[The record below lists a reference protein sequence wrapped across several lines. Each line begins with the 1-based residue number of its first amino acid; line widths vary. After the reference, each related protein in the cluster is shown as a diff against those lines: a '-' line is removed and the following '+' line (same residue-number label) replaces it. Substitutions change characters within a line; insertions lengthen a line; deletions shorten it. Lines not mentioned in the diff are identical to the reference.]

1 MRLKDFLDNN
11 RETIQLVYGVVLI
24 VLIPLLIVVNTVFI
38 IEKYNRGID
47 VALQRQALSVGRTI
61 STLMQ
66 GDLPWNYFIQAKLDL
81 LADSNSE
88 IMELKVLKPEG
99 DDFKIVASSIAEE
112 VESVSQSYYYRL
124 AWAEDVNDAIA
135 TESLVLEQSVYGN
148 EVADSD
154 NNERYWLVT
163 MPMSDVDGNK
173 QALLSIKLSSE
184 IVDQLTH
191 YNRNASVMLL
201 VGTVFVVIL
210 FLLVAVRLW
219 DYALL
224 YKKIKEIDK
233 MKDEFISV
241 ASHELRTP
249 VTAIRGY
256 ASMIADGSM
265 GKVNDKIKQSAKLIL
280 HSADRLVVLV
290 GDLLDVS
297 RIEQGRF
304 KMNLHTLNPNQLIRE
319 VVEELGVTASKK
331 KIALNYQPYT
341 ERLPAVSIDGDRFKQ
356 VLINLI
362 GNAIKYTPAGSVDI
376 EVSEINKGKY
386 LEIKIKDTGIG
397 ISGKDRARLF
407 EKFYRVSGDKTKN
420 ITGTGLGLWITKQI
434 VEMMNASIEVES
446 IEDVGTQ
453 VILQFSIIRQLSV

>member
-38 IEKYNRGID
+38 IGKYNRGID

-61 STLMQ
+61 SALMQ

-81 LADSNSE
+81 LVNNNSE

-99 DDFKIVASSIAEE
+99 DDFKIVASSRTEE
-112 VESVSQSYYYRL
+112 IDQVSSSYYYRL
-124 AWAEDVNDAIA
+124 AWAEKLNDAIA
-135 TESLVLEQSVYGN
+135 TESLALENSAYGSEVLSPGE
-148 EVADSD
+148 E
-154 NNERYWLVT
+154 ERYWLVT
-163 MPMSDVDGNK
+163 MPMGDVDGNK

-184 IVDQLTH
+184 IVDQLTQ
-191 YNRNASVMLL
+191 YNRNASIMLL

-265 GKVNDKIKQSAKLIL
+265 GAVNEKVKQSAKLIL

-304 KMNLHTLNPNQLIRE
+304 KMNLHPVNPNQTIGE
-319 VVEELGVTASKK
+319 VVEELSVNASKK
-331 KIALNYQPYT
+331 KLVLNFHPYT
-341 ERLPAVSIDGDRFKQ
+341 ERLPAINIDKDRFKQ

-362 GNAIKYTPAGSVDI
+362 GNAIKYTPEGSVDI
-376 EVSEINKGKY
+376 EMGEVNRGKS

-397 ISGKDRARLF
+397 ISGKEKARLF
-407 EKFYRVSGDKTKN
+407 EKFYRVNSDKTKD

-434 VEMMNASIEVES
+434 VEMMGGSIEIES

-453 VILQFSIIRQLSV
+453 VILQFPIIRQ